1 MALTR
6 PLVAMVHAYNALVD
20 LLLYLPGLVPLALHE
35 GPLLLEE
42 GRGTSPRLPHKPTQ
56 LTPLYPCQSAGLC
69 VCVCACMHT
78 DIYVNQ
84 LGHVYN

>member
-6 PLVAMVHAYNALVD
+6 PPVAMVQAYNALVD

-42 GRGTSPRLPHKPTQ
+42 GRGTPPRLPHKPTQ

-69 VCVCACMHT
+69 VCVCVNVCIQ
-78 DIYVNQ
+78 IYIAN
-84 LGHVYN
+84 